1 MSIYI
6 TGDCHGDYR
15 RFSTEIFPE
24 QYTMGKSDYVI
35 VCGDFGYWSEDREQ
49 LWWRKW
55 LDKKPFTTL
64 WVDGNH
70 ENYDLLASC
79 PVKEWNGGRVQYVA
93 PSIIHLMRGQV
104 YDIAG
109 CRIFTFGGAQSHDIQ
124 GGILEP
130 DDPEFKLKKK
140 QLDKGDMPYRINHVS
155 WWKEELPSAEECAE
169 GLQNIEKCGG
179 EVDYVVTHCVPT
191 KVQEMIVRKMF
202 KSDRLTDYLQDVDEK
217 LKYKKWFFGHYHDNC
232 NVSEKHILLYEQIV
246 RIW

>member
-1 MSIYI
+1 MPACSMETLVELAGFLY
-6 TGDCHGDYR
+6 GYL
-15 RFSTEIFPE
+15 
-24 QYTMGKSDYVI
+24 YTMGKSDYVI

-70 ENYDLLASC
+70 ENYDLLAVC
-79 PVKEWNGGRVQYVA
+79 PVKEWNGGKVQHVA

-104 YDIAG
+104 YDIDG

-130 DDPEFKLKKK
+130 DDPEFKRKKK